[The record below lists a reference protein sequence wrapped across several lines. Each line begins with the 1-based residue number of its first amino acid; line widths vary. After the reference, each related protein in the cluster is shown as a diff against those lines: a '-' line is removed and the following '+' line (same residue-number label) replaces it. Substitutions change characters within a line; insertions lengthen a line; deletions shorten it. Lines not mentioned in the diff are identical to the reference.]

1 MTELLIR
8 RFVPG
13 WEKPEAP
20 EVRRCYGRL
29 GSIVGIVVNLLLSA
43 GKLLVGLLKSQELS
57 QKKSSRINLAQ
68 WVKYA
73 FIWMTVIQ
81 RAGQGA

>member
-43 GKLLVGLLKSQELS
+43 GKLLVGYS
-57 QKKSSRINLAQ
+57 
-68 WVKYA
+68 
-73 FIWMTVIQ
+73 
-81 RAGQGA
+81 